1 LYTYTQDS
9 STHTITQSQV
19 WSTAGF
25 DTESGKPLYTTTKWD
40 GCYQGDKMWPRVES
54 DDSPNMQLIIN
65 SLIYNTV
72 VENQRILKTQ
82 RCSLINKR
90 KKCKAAGC
98 VWNKKEC
105 LWSEDVSNESGML
118 GMINAMMN
126 GLITGGIDHSNG
138 GGTLGPPSGLK
149 GCSTME
155 EVEMCTQYNQ
165 QNIFYFD
172 CKDGNPIDFAVVE
185 SRCSRRMLRS
195 IQRTSMVQ
203 NQK

>member
-1 LYTYTQDS
+1 MNSFFILVFIGIFSTTRVHSQVSNVTCYECDTTFQCQDGKYLYTYTQDY
-9 STHTITQSQV
+9 STHTITQSKI
-19 WSTAGF
+19 WSTAGI

-54 DDSPNMQLIIN
+54 DDSPNLQLIIN

-105 LWSEDVSNESGML
+105 LWSEDVSNDSGML
-118 GMINAMMN
+118 GMINAKMN
-126 GLITGGIDHSNG
+126 GLFTGGIDHSNG
-138 GGTLGPPSGLK
+138 GGTIGPPSGR
-149 GCSTME
+149 
-155 EVEMCTQYNQ
+155 V
-165 QNIFYFD
+165 
-172 CKDGNPIDFAVVE
+172 
-185 SRCSRRMLRS
+185 
-195 IQRTSMVQ
+195 
-203 NQK
+203 